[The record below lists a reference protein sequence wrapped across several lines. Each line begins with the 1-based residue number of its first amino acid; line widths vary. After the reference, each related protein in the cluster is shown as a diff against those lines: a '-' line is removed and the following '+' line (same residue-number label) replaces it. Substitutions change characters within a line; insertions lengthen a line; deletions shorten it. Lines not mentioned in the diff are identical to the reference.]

1 MEATLDCMERAQK
14 EDDWAWTSKSSQI
27 GKIRTFATISR
38 ERVRFVKHVLEQ
50 SIPRA
55 ILGLHLHRTL
65 LPMNL
70 HPITQV
76 ATDLPSSLLAFSMPS
91 GMEWLVVLAI
101 GLLLFGK
108 RLPEVGRSLGQG
120 INEFKKGLKDV
131 DGGAKDGAST
141 PAARSQ
147 DQLTSGNAQS
157 TSSTQRSETTSH

>member
-1 MEATLDCMERAQK
+1 
-14 EDDWAWTSKSSQI
+14 
-27 GKIRTFATISR
+27 
-38 ERVRFVKHVLEQ
+38 
-50 SIPRA
+50 
-55 ILGLHLHRTL
+55 
-65 LPMNL
+65 MNL

-108 RLPEVGRSLGQG
+108 RLPEVGRSG

>member
-1 MEATLDCMERAQK
+1 
-14 EDDWAWTSKSSQI
+14 
-27 GKIRTFATISR
+27 
-38 ERVRFVKHVLEQ
+38 
-50 SIPRA
+50 
-55 ILGLHLHRTL
+55 
-65 LPMNL
+65 MNL

-76 ATDLPSSLLAFSMPS
+76 ATDLPSSLLACSMPS